1 MWLES
6 SSNKATGLLIL
17 DQDYAREYIR
27 LSLLGVNNI
36 NNLTECSHVLP
47 AESTKVTISD
57 NQAALKKWLDGVDNK
72 TISDNVEAGRKVN
85 A

>member
-1 MWLES
+1 MLTFDE
-6 SSNKATGLLIL
+6 
-17 DQDYAREYIR
+17 DYAREYIR

-47 AESTKVTISD
+47 AETTKVSISD
-57 NQAALKKWLDGVDNK
+57 DATALKKWLDGVDNK
-72 TISDNVEAGRKVN
+72 TISDAVEAGKKVD